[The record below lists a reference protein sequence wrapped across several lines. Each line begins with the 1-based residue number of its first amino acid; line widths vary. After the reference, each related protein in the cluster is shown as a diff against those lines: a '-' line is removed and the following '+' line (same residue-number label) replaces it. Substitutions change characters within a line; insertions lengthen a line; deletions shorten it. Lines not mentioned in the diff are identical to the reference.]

1 MFGFPLSIGT
11 IEAILD
17 SSGNTLSLK
26 LSFITIVKGLER
38 KSVET
43 LTSFEGIISK
53 PTLFLMIIFFKSLR
67 TYLEQ

>member
-1 MFGFPLSIGT
+1 M

-17 SSGNTLSLK
+17 SSGNILSLK

>member
-1 MFGFPLSIGT
+1 M

-17 SSGNTLSLK
+17 SAGNILSLK

-53 PTLFLMIIFFKSLR
+53 PTLFLMIFFF
-67 TYLEQ
+67 